1 MWPSAARRSI
11 ASRARASSKPRTA
24 RRGSTRRDTR
34 RRTGH
39 GASSRARR
47 RSRHTA
53 NGSGEGRRRGAL
65 KARSS
70 LRHAADFTAGPNGVG
85 RIEHGLSRGRLSRR
99 PDSFRVSQPH
109 HHLPGPACD
118 TLGAPAPHSPDCLAR
133 AATGA
138 MSDVPPASA
147 ARRRLLRSVHQ
158 PLTARRH
165 AGPGDSRDGDGHAAA
180 QAQSSAHPL
189 RVKQA
194 GSVRVEAAV

>member
-99 PDSFRVSQPH
+99 PDVSRVTPASPPARPGVRH
-109 HHLPGPACD
+109 TRRTCPAFARLPRTCRHRRHERRAASIRGPATASPVRTSTFD
-118 TLGAPAPHSPDCLAR
+118 RSPACRAR
-133 AATGA
+133 RLTRRRRSCRG
-138 MSDVPPASA
+138 SGTKQRPPAASE
-147 ARRRLLRSVHQ
+147 
-158 PLTARRH
+158 
-165 AGPGDSRDGDGHAAA
+165 AGRQRPS
-180 QAQSSAHPL
+180 
-189 RVKQA
+189 
-194 GSVRVEAAV
+194 